1 MFCWFTITKD
11 NSDLPDGSDLPQY
24 QRILGD
30 GVSGLACDGDY
41 KEPELVSATL
51 GRHCPAL
58 SSIRAL

>member
-11 NSDLPDGSDLPQY
+11 NSNLPDGCDLPQY

-30 GVSGLACDGDY
+30 GVSGPAYGGDY

-51 GRHCPAL
+51 GGHCPAL
-58 SSIRAL
+58 SSTRAL